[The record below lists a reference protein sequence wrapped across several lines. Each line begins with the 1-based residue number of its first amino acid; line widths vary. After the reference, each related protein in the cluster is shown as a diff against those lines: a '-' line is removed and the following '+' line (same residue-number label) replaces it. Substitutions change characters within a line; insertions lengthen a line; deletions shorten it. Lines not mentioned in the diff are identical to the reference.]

1 MILDEWKFLS
11 LEFKVTPINMI
22 FLQYCIMTFT
32 VYIFNDATYRD
43 REIFLREIQG
53 NRRLRD
59 YVLLISSNLIRSNPF
74 LRRKR
79 CNKIQKYF
87 WHKYKDLFK
96 FHFDKFFPTMSLR
109 DRYSKILFPF
119 KLLQITIITID
130 KYTCNYTR
138 VLEKDLGFNGAT
150 LFPTWNRRLAVNLV
164 SESSVLLN
172 EVARGEKLSFDSR
185 EQKYTRGKVNGK
197 KLLPRLRR

>member
-1 MILDEWKFLS
+1 MMQHIAIVRYFYVKYKET
-11 LEFKVTPINMI
+11 E
-22 FLQYCIMTFT
+22 
-32 VYIFNDATYRD
+32 
-43 REIFLREIQG
+43 
-53 NRRLRD
+53 LRD
-59 YVLLISSNLIRSNPF
+59 YVLLISSNLIRSNSF

-87 WHKYKDLFK
+87 WHKHKDLFK

-109 DRYSKILFPF
+109 ESAF
-119 KLLQITIITID
+119 KDFISFQIASFQIQITIITID

>member
-1 MILDEWKFLS
+1 MSYWSHQTWYDQILFYEEKDVIKYKNIS
-11 LEFKVTPINMI
+11 DINI
-22 FLQYCIMTFT
+22 KIYSNFISTNF
-32 VYIFNDATYRD
+32 
-43 REIFLREIQG
+43 FLRWVFE
-53 NRRLRD
+53 NR
-59 YVLLISSNLIRSNPF
+59 
-74 LRRKR
+74 
-79 CNKIQKYF
+79 
-87 WHKYKDLFK
+87 H
-96 FHFDKFFPTMSLR
+96 
-109 DRYSKILFPF
+109 SKILFPF

-164 SESSVLLN
+164 SESSILLN